1 MDDFEQMKKTLSA
14 GLISLF
20 LLGCVTPSEE
30 LIPQADQVRVLTTS
44 LPSLDKCRWVGEVT
58 GNEGHWYSYLFY
70 SNDALIQG
78 AVNELKNNAFLMGAD
93 TVVTMSPHNFT
104 TSVSL
109 LGTAYDCR

>member
-1 MDDFEQMKKTLSA
+1 MKNIFLA
-14 GLISLF
+14 GFVSL
-20 LLGCVTPSEE
+20 LLAGCAAPSED
-30 LIPQADQVRVLTTS
+30 LLSQATHVRVLTTS
-44 LPSLDKCRWVGEVT
+44 LPSLDKCNWVGEVT

-78 AVNELKNNAFLMGAD
+78 AVNELKNNAHQIGAD
-93 TVVTMSPHNFT
+93 TVVIMTPHNFT

>member
-1 MDDFEQMKKTLSA
+1 MKKILLA
-14 GLISLF
+14 GFVSL
-20 LLGCVTPSEE
+20 LLVGCVTPSEE
-30 LIPQADQVRVLTTS
+30 LIPQANQVRVLTTS
-44 LPSLDKCRWVGEVT
+44 LLNLEKCNWVGEVT

-78 AVNELKNNAFLMGAD
+78 AVNELKNNAHQIGAD

-104 TSVSL
+104 TSVTL